1 LRIKP
6 LTMKRRGSS
15 MSMKKATKKKKN
27 FDKVQ
32 HLENL
37 DEGPTNLLTLDLVE
51 TCHRVNSLCAK
62 IAEKYGF
69 SDEESIIRED
79 SHEMQ
84 HVKDSNETSTS
95 SLPFDEDEVVQ
106 PRFSPAHEDEEVIG
120 PDDAG
125 VFMED
130 LSDMVGQHIDDFI

>member
-1 LRIKP
+1 
-6 LTMKRRGSS
+6 MSS
-15 MSMKKATKKKKN
+15 SKLLVCR
-27 FDKVQ
+27 DCRKV
-32 HLENL
+32 
-37 DEGPTNLLTLDLVE
+37 
-51 TCHRVNSLCAK
+51 R
-62 IAEKYGF
+62 F

-120 PDDAG
+120 PDNAC